1 MRQLV
6 PPPADAG
13 DPVDLA
19 DLMERVDRI
28 PPGRPWVMANMVMSV
43 DGAYAVEGRSGG
55 LGSPGDRRV
64 FQHLRAAADVVLVAA
79 GTARA
84 ERYRRP
90 RTPPELLE
98 RRRSL
103 GLADDPRLVVVS
115 ASLDLPA
122 DLPLM
127 GGDGPEP
134 LVLHPDGASTGSL
147 PAGVERRP
155 VGRGTTVDLRSALA
169 GLGDDGARV
178 VLCEGGPSLLGSL
191 HSSGLIDELFVTV
204 SPWLVGGDRVGLLG
218 PAAPTPR
225 RMELHRLLEEDGWLF
240 ATYRASSLPDNS

>member
-1 MRQLV
+1 MPQ
-6 PPPADAG
+6 
-13 DPVDLA
+13 PVAASEPTDLA
-19 DLMERVDRI
+19 DLMERVDRVV
-28 PPGRPWVMANMVMSV
+28 PGRPWVMANMVLSV

-98 RRRSL
+98 RRRAH
-103 GLADDPRLVVVS
+103 GLTEDPRLVVVS

-122 DLPLM
+122 DLPLFD
-127 GGDGPEP
+127 GDGPEP
-134 LVLHPDGASTGSL
+134 LVVHPEGAVSANPLT
-147 PAGVERRP
+147 GVELRP
-155 VGRGTTVDLRSALA
+155 TGAGATVDLRSALD
-169 GLGDDGARV
+169 GLARDGARV
-178 VLCEGGPSLLGSL
+178 VLCEGGPSLLGAL
-191 HSSGLIDELFVTV
+191 HESGLIDELFVTI

-218 PAAPTPR
+218 PAAALPR

-240 ATYRASSLPDNS
+240 ATYRTSSLPDSS